1 VTEVLSGCVRGTTG
15 TVAGDCALTSTE
27 RGPPTARRARGAH
40 DGYGVPASGA
50 EPSPGTDRR
59 QCPGAASAAA
69 VSREPQHRAPGRPG
83 DGLGGGTGSGWFT
96 PNGAAPKRRG
106 LTPQLCAYDRRLDK
120 RTLIEGGSSRVSRGG
135 TDCLTAQQ
143 VGALKALYEGPRDS
157 AGRRARACVA
167 PPNTPLTRTRRSPP
181 AGLRA
186 QRTPRASRRA
196 VSSNGGT
203 RLRRT

>member
-1 VTEVLSGCVRGTTG
+1 MTEVLSGCVRGTTG

-69 VSREPQHRAPGRPG
+69 VSREPQHWAPGRPG
-83 DGLGGGTGSGWFT
+83 DGLGGGTGSGWFP

-120 RTLIEGGSSRVSRGG
+120 RTLIEGGSGRVSRGG
-135 TDCLTAQQ
+135 AG
-143 VGALKALYEGPRDS
+143 GAEAASTWEVVRRD
-157 AGRRARACVA
+157 VA
-167 PPNTPLTRTRRSPP
+167 SWRSSHASISGDRTRETACGP
-181 AGLRA
+181 
-186 QRTPRASRRA
+186 
-196 VSSNGGT
+196 V
-203 RLRRT
+203 